1 MGIANKLNHQEY
13 VYDFAVDGG
22 AVSTIN
28 AKGNMLPLGAVVTS
42 VQAVVETAFT
52 SGGSATLS
60 IGDTSSVT
68 KYAAA
73 TAVGSLVDKFLVT
86 AAGVPNQVGAA
97 NEQQIVFAIATAA
110 MTAGK
115 LRVAFE
121 YYMADA

>member
-1 MGIANKLNHQEY
+1 MGIKNKMNYQEY
-13 VYDFAVDGG
+13 VYDFSVDGG
-22 AVSTIN
+22 AVSNIS
-28 AKGNMLPLGAVVTS
+28 ARGNLLPLGAVVMS

-60 IGDTSSVT
+60 IGDSSSAT

-73 TAVGSLVDKFLVT
+73 TAVASLVDKFLLT

-97 NEQQIVFAIATAA
+97 NEQQIVFGIATAA

-115 LRVAFE
+115 LRVGFT
-121 YYMADA
+121 YYMADE